1 MGADAIHLVVDPV
14 PFPIQIA
21 LDSESRK
28 LIGHDPE
35 APAGGIGKGPVISKG
50 NNLRR
55 SLILISLAER
65 AEPPEDLRSSEAKS
79 EGLLPLSV
87 EMITHLPWIGSFL
100 NSGTSFFSLLQT
112 DGLGRKTSPELHL
125 PLLDTSL
132 PLFFVGL
139 TLDALGGHGSDH
151 EPLF

>member
-21 LDSESRK
+21 LDSEGRK

-55 SLILISLAER
+55 SLILIPLAER
-65 AEPPEDLRSSEAKS
+65 AETAGGPSFLRSK
-79 EGLLPLSV
+79 
-87 EMITHLPWIGSFL
+87 IGGSSSSF
-100 NSGTSFFSLLQT
+100 
-112 DGLGRKTSPELHL
+112 R
-125 PLLDTSL
+125 
-132 PLFFVGL
+132 
-139 TLDALGGHGSDH
+139 
-151 EPLF
+151 